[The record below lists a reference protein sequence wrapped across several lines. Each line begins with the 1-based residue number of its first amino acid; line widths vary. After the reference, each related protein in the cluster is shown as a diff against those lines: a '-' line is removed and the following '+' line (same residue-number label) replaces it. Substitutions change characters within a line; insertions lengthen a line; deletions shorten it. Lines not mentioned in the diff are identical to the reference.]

1 MGVKDPTFRPWVVF
15 AGCVLVV
22 AVLYWAQAVFV
33 PIAVAALL
41 AFLLT
46 QPVSYL
52 ERRIGRVAAVL
63 TVVALLFSVLSLAAW
78 GFARE
83 VSGLAGDLPSYR
95 TNIREKIADV
105 RGASRGGSVEK
116 IQDTLEDIQEEVTK
130 EERPRGTPAQ
140 PVVVVSQQV
149 AGLWGFPTWVG
160 AALEPLA
167 TAGLVLVLVIF
178 MLLERQDLRGRLI
191 GLIGHGHLPVTTK
204 ALDEAATRVSR
215 YLLRQ
220 TAVNATFGAG
230 VAIGLYLIGV
240 PYWPLWAGLAA
251 MLRFIPYV
259 GPWIGAGAPILVSL
273 AALPGWTQGLMV
285 IGLFAGLELF
295 TNLVL
300 ETYLYAGAAGVS
312 QVALLVSVA
321 FWTWLWGPLGLLMAT
336 PLTVCL
342 VVIGKHVPGLEF
354 LATLMADRPALAPD
368 VSYYQRLL
376 ARDQSEAAELLER
389 HARATSPETVYD
401 ALMIPAL
408 NYAERDRIEERLS
421 ADEETAVIAVTR
433 ELLTDAEVFRPAAAS
448 ARVPGGDRHPEPAPA
463 IKILGY
469 PSNSSA
475 DDLALRMLEQLLA
488 GTSVALEIASNQTLT
503 AELVS
508 RVQQGDYAAV
518 CIVDL
523 PPSAP
528 SKTRYVVKKLRT
540 ALPGL
545 PIVVGRWAPPAF
557 ADESPAQLAEAGATA
572 VATTLLDT
580 RQYLRQIARQAACE
594 DVVADV
600 A

>member
-63 TVVALLFSVLSLAAW
+63 AVVALLFSVVTLGAW
-78 GFARE
+78 GLARQ
-83 VSGLAGDLPSYR
+83 VSGLAEDLPSYR

-116 IQDTLEDIQEEVTK
+116 IQDTLEDIQEEVTR
-130 EERPRGTPAQ
+130 EDRPRGTPAQ

-230 VAIGLYLIGV
+230 VAAGLYLIGV

-251 MLRFIPYV
+251 VLRFIPYV
-259 GPWIGAGAPILVSL
+259 GPWVGAGAPIVVSL
-273 AALPGWTQGLMV
+273 AALPGWSQGLMV
-285 IGLFAGLELF
+285 VALFAGLELF
-295 TNLVL
+295 TNFVL

-368 VSYYQRLL
+368 VGYYQRLL
-376 ARDQSEAAELLER
+376 ARDQSEAADLIER
-389 HARATSPETVYD
+389 HVRGASPETVYD

-408 NYAERDRIEERLS
+408 NYAERDRIEDRLS
-421 ADEETAVIAVTR
+421 PDEEAAVLAVTR
-433 ELLTDAEVFRPAAAS
+433 ELLADGAVFRPGAFAAAD
-448 ARVPGGDRHPEPAPA
+448 GPEPAPA
-463 IKILGY
+463 PARILAV
-469 PSNSSA
+469 PSNTS
-475 DDLALRMLEQLLA
+475 DDLALRMLEQSLTDTPISLD
-488 GTSVALEIASNQTLT
+488 IASSQALT

-508 RVQQGDYAAV
+508 RVQQGGYAAV

-523 PPSAP
+523 PPSPP

-540 ALPGL
+540 ALPTL
-545 PIVVGRWAPPAF
+545 PVVVGRWGPPAF
-557 ADESPAQLAEAGATA
+557 ADESAAQLAAAGATA
-572 VATTLLDT
+572 VTSTLLDT
-580 RQYLRQIARQAACE
+580 RHQLRQIARRMPARPDA
-594 DVVADV
+594 VADV